1 MKVVSGEVF
10 TGSRNGM
17 HQVTVELNGG
27 TATLEALTG
36 EGTAVSV
43 TDGVLA
49 EGITTFYAV
58 SDQQFIITL
67 AGGAE
72 AWVTG

>member
-1 MKVVSGEVF
+1 MKVVSGEAF
-10 TGSRNGM
+10 KASRNGIR
-17 HQVTVELNGG
+17 QVTVVLNGG
-27 TATLEALTG
+27 TATLAALTG
-36 EGTAVSV
+36 DGTSV
-43 TDGVLA
+43 PVPDGVLA

-58 SDQQFIITL
+58 SDQQFTITL